1 MTHGKCYNA
10 VMGKHRGIPANGTVA
25 LKTMYGAFVSWK
37 ERGKGDMPRGTNQKL
52 KLYYLAKIMQE
63 KTDLDHYLTMP
74 EIMEELA
81 RYGVTA
87 GRKSLYQ
94 DLKDLEI
101 LGIEVEGEAVG
112 GSYHYHVI
120 HRKFELAELKLL
132 VDSIQSAKFITARKS
147 DALIRKLE
155 DFASE
160 YEAKELQRQVY
171 LSDRVKSVN
180 ETIYYSV
187 DVIHDAINN
196 NRKITFQYFNWN
208 VRKEME
214 LRHDGAYYIIS
225 PWGLLWDNENYYLIG
240 YDAVAGKLKHYRV
253 DKMLHL
259 AAVDEPREG
268 GDSVKDIN
276 IAEYARKSFHM
287 FRGEEETVKLR
298 MKNSFAGV
306 IIDRFGKD
314 VWMLQESPEYFTA
327 TVKVQLSM
335 QFIHWVFSLGDGAE
349 IVGPK
354 EVLVQV
360 REEIQRL
367 QRSYREGD

>member
-1 MTHGKCYNA
+1 
-10 VMGKHRGIPANGTVA
+10 
-25 LKTMYGAFVSWK
+25 
-37 ERGKGDMPRGTNQKL
+37 
-52 KLYYLAKIMQE
+52 
-63 KTDLDHYLTMP
+63 
-74 EIMEELA
+74 
-81 RYGVTA
+81 
-87 GRKSLYQ
+87 
-94 DLKDLEI
+94 
-101 LGIEVEGEAVG
+101 
-112 GSYHYHVI
+112 
-120 HRKFELAELKLL
+120 
-132 VDSIQSAKFITARKS
+132 
-147 DALIRKLE
+147 
-155 DFASE
+155 
-160 YEAKELQRQVY
+160 
-171 LSDRVKSVN
+171 
-180 ETIYYSV
+180 
-187 DVIHDAINN
+187 
-196 NRKITFQYFNWN
+196 
-208 VRKEME
+208 ME
-214 LRHDGAYYIIS
+214 LRHNGAYYIIS

-287 FRGEEETVKLR
+287 FRAEEETVKLR

-314 VWMLQESPEYFTA
+314 VWMLQESPEYFTV
-327 TVKVQLSM
+327 TVKVQVSM

-360 REEIQRL
+360 REEIRRL